1 MTEETDA
8 AQNAEESS
16 GGKAGA
22 EGFNLSRVFSLLS
35 IIIGLIA
42 LGFISSLFINVDG
55 RLERLEISY
64 PITSKALD
72 EKIEVL
78 AGTFSQQ
85 AFNSKTPVS
94 GAKQLYVGSELSSML
109 FLMRYVAGDPA
120 FSESV
125 RERASLLHA
134 EADAMLNDLQA
145 GK

>member
-1 MTEETDA
+1 M
-8 AQNAEESS
+8 
-16 GGKAGA
+16 
-22 EGFNLSRVFSLLS
+22 LS
-35 IIIGLIA
+35 IIIGLVA

-55 RLERLEISY
+55 RLETLEKNY
-64 PITSKALD
+64 PITSRTLD
-72 EKIEVL
+72 EKIAML
-78 AGTFSQQ
+78 AETVSKQ

-125 RERASLLHA
+125 RSRASQLHA
-134 EADAMLNDLQA
+134 EADAMLNDLQS